1 MDESMKTK
9 TMSRILR
16 ASLLLSASLVGC
28 GDTKIICD
36 EGTFELDGA
45 CVAFDPADATPPT
58 TTVDPAGGR
67 SRQPVPAVVTL
78 KADEPAQIYW
88 STDGTEPDE
97 AGPGEISPV
106 VVPRITSGTV
116 LKVFSIDRAGNRE
129 ATRTIT
135 LVEDVSGPGRPG
147 LTLTASGTDANLAIT
162 APPDADVAGT
172 LLARVTGALDAV
184 PSPGQIYTAGTALS
198 PNVQIVS
205 VGSGATFTDPG
216 RPPGFVRY
224 VAWSYDDL
232 GNYGPIAS
240 AHGAFALGSLSA
252 QLSIDTTT
260 NTVTVPAAM
269 GNVTLAGT
277 ATTNGTN
284 VSLDLTLT
292 NTSTKYFQAPKL
304 MVTAV
309 TGGTF
314 ANPDGTVS
322 AVPFKNLGPDQLAP
336 ADAPVRT
343 LTFSGVASG
352 TTLVVDVTLAE
363 NALLIGG
370 GRSQESPR
378 VVIADPLAP
387 TLGNSVLSIA
397 TGRRGG
403 RGTSHQGCTSP
414 DGRYTYSG
422 NSHARIERFD
432 MSDRTSTGGV
442 FASVFANDATD
453 VVCDGRGTVFAVLSA
468 GGRRN
473 NNNNGFGNLGT
484 YQVVRYTED
493 LQELGRVRLSGGT
506 NNGFARA
513 ALSPDGRTMAIP
525 GDGDIMLVDVVT
537 MRVIDANPATAEV
550 DGLYAEFG
558 SDARIRTLAWS
569 PDSATLYAQSWNNG
583 GLVRFAFQG
592 GTITRT
598 RIREDNQSGHNGEIE
613 VGADGRVWIT
623 NESLGLDVYTPATG
637 LITDTAYTGGARGVE
652 LVGGRMYVLRS
663 DRQTVDEVD
672 ATGATLRSFSLPAQS
687 QQHWLSSTRN

>member
-1 MDESMKTK
+1 MEDPMK

-67 SRQPVPAVVTL
+67 SRLPVPAIVTL

-88 STDGTEPDE
+88 STDGTEPD
-97 AGPGEISPV
+97 ASGPGEISPV
-106 VVPRITSGTV
+106 VVPRITDGTV

-135 LVEDVSGPGRPG
+135 FDEDVTGPGRPG
-147 LTLTASGTDANLAIT
+147 LALTASGTDANLAIT

-172 LLARVTGALDAV
+172 VLARVTGALDAV
-184 PSPGQIYTAGTALS
+184 PANGMLYTAGTALS
-198 PNVQIVS
+198 ANVQIVA
-205 VGSGATFTDPG
+205 VGTGATFTDPG

-232 GNYGPIAS
+232 GNYGPVAS

-252 QLSIDTTT
+252 QLSIDTNT
-260 NTVTVPAAM
+260 NTVTVPTAM

-277 ATTNGTN
+277 ATTTGTN
-284 VSLDLTLT
+284 VSLDLTVT

-314 ANPDGTVS
+314 SNADGTVS
-322 AVPFKNLGPDQLAP
+322 GVPFKNLGPDQLAP
-336 ADAPVRT
+336 ADNPVRT

-352 TTLVVDVTLAE
+352 ATVVVDVTLAE

-370 GRSQESPR
+370 GRSADAPR
-378 VVIADPLAP
+378 VVITDPLAP
-387 TLGNSVLSIA
+387 DLGNSVLSIA
-397 TGRRGG
+397 AGRRGN
-403 RGTSHQGCTSP
+403 RGASHQGCTSP
-414 DGRYTYSG
+414 DGRYSYTG
-422 NSHARIERFD
+422 NSHARVERFD
-432 MSDRTSTGGV
+432 MSDRTNTGGV
-442 FASVFANDATD
+442 LASTFANDSAD
-453 VVCDGRGTVFAVLSA
+453 VVCDGQGAVYAVLSA

-493 LQELGRVRLSGGT
+493 LQELGRVNLTGGS

-513 ALSPDGRTMAIP
+513 ALSPDGRMIAIP

-537 MRVIDANPATAEV
+537 MRAVDADPATTEV
-550 DGLYAEFG
+550 DGLQTEFLN
-558 SDARIRTLAWS
+558 DARIRGLAWS
-569 PDSATLYAQSWNNG
+569 PDSTTLYAHSWSNG
-583 GLVRFAFQG
+583 GLARFDFQG
-592 GTITRT
+592 GTATRT
-598 RIREDNQSGHNGEIE
+598 SVREANQGGRSGEIE
-613 VGADGRVWIT
+613 VGPDGRVWIT
-623 NESLGLDVYTPATG
+623 NESLGLDVYTPSTG
-637 LITDTAYTGGARGVE
+637 VLTDTGYGGGARGIE
-652 LVGGRMYVLRS
+652 FVGGRIYVLRS
-663 DRQTVDEVD
+663 DRQNVDEID
-672 ATGATLRSFSLPAQS
+672 ATGATLRTFSLPAAS